1 MDRESSAC
9 STTLVV
15 TEAEGLHVRPAA
27 EIARVAGQ
35 FDADISVEH
44 DGKSANGKS
53 LLGICTLCAQ
63 MGAHL
68 TVSAVGRDARR
79 AIKAI
84 EVAFSRLFGAVA
96 SAELDVSA
104 TAPRLRMVR
113 RNEPEQPDAPAITTG
128 AMGTSGTTARA
139 LPGSETRR
147 LRRVKGGRKPQAFVW
162 SAARGN
168 NVFLAGDFSDWKPVP
183 MERSGNGFTA
193 VVELSP
199 GEHQYK
205 FIVDGEWQSDPS
217 APEAVPNGFGTA
229 NSVVRVK

>member
-15 TEAEGLHVRPAA
+15 TETEGLHVRPAA

-96 SAELDVSA
+96 SAESGVHA
-104 TAPRLRMVR
+104 MVPRLKVLHRA
-113 RNEPEQPDAPAITTG
+113 EPEHPHVPAITTD
-128 AMGTSGTTARA
+128 APGTSGTTDRA

-147 LRRVKGGRKPQAFVW
+147 LRRVKGGRKQQTFAW

-168 NVFLAGDFSDWKPVP
+168 SVFLAGDFSDWKPVP
-183 MERSGNGFTA
+183 MERSGNGFSA

-205 FIVDGEWQSDPS
+205 FIVDGEWQSDPN
-217 APEAVPNGFGTA
+217 APEAVPNGFGTV
-229 NSVVRVK
+229 NSVVRVQ